1 MDGIC
6 IVSAAGRVTQALL
19 RPMVGERLKW
29 FELKNLPCGR
39 LKHTHT
45 SSHTHT
51 QANTFITQYTNS
63 NSHTYVFRL
72 TNSFI
77 RLLMGESY

>member
-45 SSHTHT
+45 SSHT